1 MTKKLKMIIVVSISI
16 ALIISYVFFG
26 KNNIEKFRDD
36 LAQNS
41 ETEIMKDLLVKR
53 KFSPPY
59 KDIAPLVNL
68 AKSCK
73 TNVFDEYP
81 MEAEYSR
88 IGAKQ
93 EILGTATSN
102 TSTVLKDFIR
112 KSGGV
117 TALSDYI
124 SPDLIYI
131 YNVQNRSSNQAG
143 KSADKIYAEFEKSP
157 QVKKAQ
163 KWMEKFMKAKDSNGE
178 GQKKALAITNMI
190 KVCNIID
197 LYYTALGGVEY
208 SNSADIYPSV
218 KRALHRGTMSS
229 LSRSLNSFSSSV
241 NSLMNSN

>member
-1 MTKKLKMIIVVSISI
+1 MTKKLKIIIVVSISI
-16 ALIISYVFFG
+16 ALTIAYIFFG
-26 KNNIEKFRDD
+26 KNNIEKLRDD
-36 LAQNS
+36 VAQNAK
-41 ETEIMKDLLVKR
+41 TEIMEDLLVKR

-59 KDIAPLVNL
+59 KNIGPLVNL

-73 TNVFDEYP
+73 TNIFDKYP

-88 IGAKQ
+88 VGAKQ

-102 TSTVLKDFIR
+102 TSTMLKGFIR

-124 SPDLIYI
+124 SPYLIYI
-131 YNVQNRSSNQAG
+131 YNVQNRSSSHAG

-163 KWMEKFMKAKDSNGE
+163 KWMKDFMKAQKSNDE
-178 GQKKALAITNMI
+178 EQKKAFEITSI
-190 KVCNIID
+190 TIWSSKID

-208 SNSADIYPSV
+208 SNSADIYSSV
-218 KRALHRGTMSS
+218 KRALHSGTMSS
-229 LSRSLNSFSSSV
+229 LVVL
-241 NSLMNSN
+241 